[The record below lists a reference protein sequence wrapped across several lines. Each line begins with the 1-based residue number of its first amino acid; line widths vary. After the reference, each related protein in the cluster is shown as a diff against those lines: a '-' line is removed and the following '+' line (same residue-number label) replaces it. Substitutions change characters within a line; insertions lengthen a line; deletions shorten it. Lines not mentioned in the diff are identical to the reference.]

1 MPLQTLSLKSSYS
14 TDTDNVLKDFYI
26 PTLKNAVS
34 YDRAVGFFS
43 SNALLK
49 MLEGIDGLINNNG
62 YMRLVIGDT
71 LSDEEYEAVKFTD
84 DSHVSDRLSQTWE
97 QIYTAAIS
105 DSLLHHRLNILS
117 WLVKNKKLSIKYA
130 LRRKGLFHK
139 KIGIISDVNNNK
151 LVFSGSMNETQ
162 SAIIGNIENP
172 DGNSEE
178 IDVYRSWKTEI
189 FKEHGQSKIISF
201 ENLWNNKEPNTHTI
215 DISSEQ
221 YIRLSEI
228 YSGESPPKSNIE
240 QVQADIYDEYFDN
253 NNLDLVKLPA
263 IPSHI
268 NNYPFE
274 IREHQLKALRAW
286 DANDYQGIM
295 ALATGAG
302 KTITSIYGAVKI
314 ANEGNRLF
322 LVVAV
327 PYKILAEQ
335 WCEVLSEFNI
345 SPIKCFHSKNNWF
358 GALLNNVQSFKLG
371 IKNFCC
377 VVVVNRTLQGQTF
390 NDVIS
395 KINSNELMFIGDECH
410 HHSSE
415 NISKKLPDAKFKIGL
430 SATPWSR
437 KDVTQGESLR
447 KYYGNIIATYSL
459 KEALGDGILVNYEYY
474 IHSVT
479 LNEDEEEKYRAINKT
494 IAQIAPKKNKT
505 LNEQNILKFAIFK
518 RARLLDGLEDK
529 FQTLDKIL
537 QNEKIQNHTLFYCGA
552 GSSENEDEDELSE
565 EDGNLEERMR
575 LIDKVTQI
583 LTKHNWS
590 SSNFTYNESTNERFR
605 IMDSFKAGEINA
617 LSAIKVLDEGF
628 DVPICQKAYITA
640 SSSNERQYI
649 QRRGRILRK
658 SPGKKIAI
666 IHDFVIMPSYKDSA
680 FLGLVEDEFVRMSE
694 FFKDA
699 VNKDD
704 FLNNASIQ
712 NCAKLYNIDLHKLIN

>member
-1 MPLQTLSLKSSYS
+1 MPFQTLSLKPSYS

-34 YDRAVGFFS
+34 YDRAVGYFS

-49 MLEGIDGLINNNG
+49 MLEGIDGLISNNG

-71 LSDEEYEAVKFTD
+71 LSDEEYEAVKF
-84 DSHVSDRLSQTWE
+84 SDESQINERLSQTWE
-97 QIYTAAIS
+97 QIYTNAIN

-117 WLVKNKKLSIKYA
+117 WLVQNKKLHIKYA

-139 KIGIISDVNNNK
+139 KIGIISDANNNK
-151 LVFSGSMNETQ
+151 IVFSGSMNETQ
-162 SAIIGNIENP
+162 SAIIASIENP

-178 IDVYRSWKTEI
+178 IDVYKSWKTEI
-189 FKEHGQSKIISF
+189 FNEHGQSKIVSF
-201 ENLWNNKEPNTHTI
+201 ENLWNNKEPNTLTI
-215 DISSEQ
+215 DISSDQ
-221 YIRLSEI
+221 YKRLSAI
-228 YSGESPPKSNIE
+228 YSGEYPPKSNVE
-240 QVQADIYDEYFDN
+240 QVQADIFDEYLNN
-253 NNLDLVKLPA
+253 NNLDIIRQPS

-274 IREHQLKALRAW
+274 IREHQLKALQAW

-314 ANEGNRLF
+314 ANKGNRLF

-358 GALLNNVQSFKLG
+358 SALLNNVQNFNLG
-371 IKNFCC
+371 IKNFGC

-390 NDVIS
+390 NELIS
-395 KINSNELMFIGDECH
+395 KINSDELMFIGDECH

-415 NISKKLPDAKFKIGL
+415 NISKKLPNAKFRIGL

-437 KDVTQGESLR
+437 KDITQGELLR
-447 KYYGNIIATYSL
+447 KYYGNIIASYSL
-459 KEALGDGILVNYEYY
+459 REALNNGILVNYEYY
-474 IHSVT
+474 IHAVS
-479 LNEDEEEKYRAINKT
+479 LNDDEEEKYRAINKT

-529 FQTLDKIL
+529 FQTLDELL
-537 QNEKIQNHTLFYCGA
+537 QNEVPQNHTLFYCGA
-552 GSSENEDEDELSE
+552 GSSESEDEDDLSE
-565 EDGNLEERMR
+565 EGDNLEERVR

-590 SSNFTYNESTNERFR
+590 SSNFTYNESTSERFK

-628 DVPICQKAYITA
+628 DVPICQKAFITA

-694 FFKDA
+694 FFRDA

-704 FLNNASIQ
+704 FLNNISIKR
-712 NCAKLYNIDLHKLIN
+712 CAKLYNIDMHKLID